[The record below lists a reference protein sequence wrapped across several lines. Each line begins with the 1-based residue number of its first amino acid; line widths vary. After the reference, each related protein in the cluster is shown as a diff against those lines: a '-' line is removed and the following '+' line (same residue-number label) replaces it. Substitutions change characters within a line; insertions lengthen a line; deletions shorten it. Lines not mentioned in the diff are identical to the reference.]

1 MIRYPSINQM
11 FNYGTT
17 PVLHAQ
23 HKHGTFLHGTQTR
36 GTSYDKQNLNTNP
49 NILLHTK
56 NIKK

>member
-23 HKHGTFLHGTQTR
+23 HKHGTFLHGTQTP
-36 GTSYDKQNLNTNP
+36 GTSYDKQNLTTQ
-49 NILLHTK
+49 IQTYYFTQK
-56 NIKK
+56 I